1 MRDRHTI
8 LRMKQDIDALIRQRI
23 RGLRLARGWSLDVL
37 ASACF
42 ISPSTLSRIETGD
55 RRIALDQL
63 VPIAHALETTL
74 DELVSS
80 PEDEDI
86 VIRPEPTHRADV
98 TTWLLSRDRAA
109 AGVAVVKTRVGA
121 GAALATESQ
130 VHPGWEWFTVLTGR
144 ASLELGD
151 RVLVVEAGEAAE
163 FSTMVPHRI
172 GAVPEAGELEILSIF
187 NREGQRAHVH
197 DT

>member
-1 MRDRHTI
+1 
-8 LRMKQDIDALIRQRI
+8 MKQDIDALIRQRI
-23 RGLRLARGWSLDVL
+23 RALRLARGWSLDVL
-37 ASACF
+37 AGVCF
-42 ISPSTLSRIETGD
+42 LSPSTLSRIETGD

-63 VPIAHALETTL
+63 VPIARALETTL

-80 PEDEDI
+80 GEDDDV
-86 VIRPEPTHRADV
+86 VIRPQPTHRVNV
-98 TTWLLSRDRAA
+98 TNWLLSRDRAA
-109 AGVAVVKTRVGA
+109 AGVVVVKSRIGA
-121 GAALATESQ
+121 GAPLPAERQ

-172 GAVPEAGELEILSIF
+172 GPVPESGDLEILSIF
-187 NREGQRAHVH
+187 NRDGERAHLH
-197 DT
+197 DA